1 MLLSK
6 LFIMVFAVRTIYENT
21 KIKLGYNS
29 EGKCGNSKTNE
40 IAEMQIFIYQDR
52 RKPLYM
58 RGMTTHK
65 ERVYKRY
72 IETKNRSI

>member
-6 LFIMVFAVRTIYENT
+6 LFIMVFAVRIVYEET
-21 KIKLGYNS
+21 KIKLDHNS

-52 RKPLYM
+52 RKPLYVQ
-58 RGMTTHK
+58 GMTTHK
-65 ERVYKRY
+65 ERVYFRY
-72 IETKNRSI
+72 IETKNHSI